1 MKKTFIAILS
11 MATIASCTMGSQ
23 ERKLV
28 LSRTEMRNDS
38 TFSVSLTYDSLSKRT
53 SYDSVVR
60 VRNLGN
66 AANYIVYQIH
76 TNK

>member
-23 ERKLV
+23 EKKLL
-28 LSRTEMRNDS
+28 LSRTEVRNDS
-38 TFSVSLTYDSLSKRT
+38 TFCVSLTYDSLSKRT
-53 SYDSVVR
+53 TYDSVVR
-60 VRNLGN
+60 VLSKNSEIN
-66 AANYIVYQIH
+66 VIVYQIH